1 MCGIVAYTGPRDAAP
16 ILVEGLA
23 RLEYRGYDSAGLAVT
38 TVTCGAADGFALD
51 PAAVPGDADLV
62 VIGNPTNPTGALHP
76 AALIRR
82 LTALDQGRLP
92 ALVARKYQRMAED
105 AFAFFRGSNHLFQA
119 DFPRGLRHYPKV
131 WLNGDL
137 HLENFGTY
145 RGENRLTYFDIG
157 DFDDGTGACLW
168 DFRAVFSDA
177 DGNNQHPVEKRQI
190 NVCQISTYTY
200 TDN

>member
-1 MCGIVAYTGPRDAAP
+1 MTK
-16 ILVEGLA
+16 A
-23 RLEYRGYDSAGLAVT
+23 RQAKDRVLPDDLSV
-38 TVTCGAADGFALD
+38 D
-51 PAAVPGDADLV
+51 P
-62 VIGNPTNPTGALHP
+62 
-76 AALIRR
+76 ALIRR

-157 DFDDGTGACLW
+157 DFDDGALGPASRDLLRFLTALHL
-168 DFRAVFSDA
+168 AL
-177 DGNNQHPVEKRQI
+177 PVLGLSRGKAK
-190 NVCQISTYTY
+190 SLSATYLAPIGMPCAAARPCGW
-200 TDN
+200 NAILPPA